1 LLQRETKRDRAALD
15 TTVEGNPSQP
25 KTKPTQKKTTQICAK
40 LQSLRSK
47 NQNPQGEFGNDPI
60 FTNPK
65 KNERGSN

>member
-15 TTVEGNPSQP
+15 TTVEENPSQP
-25 KTKPTQKKTTQICAK
+25 KIKTTQICAK

-47 NQNPQGEFGNDPI
+47 NQNPQGKFGNTPI

-65 KNERGSN
+65 KKERGSN